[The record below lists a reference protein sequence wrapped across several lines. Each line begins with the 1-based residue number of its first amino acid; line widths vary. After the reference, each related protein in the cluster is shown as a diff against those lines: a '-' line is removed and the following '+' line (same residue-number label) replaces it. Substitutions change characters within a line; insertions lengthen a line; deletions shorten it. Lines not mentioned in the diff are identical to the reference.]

1 MSETKP
7 AADTARHKPP
17 GRSQTGRL
25 AGASMVGTTLEWYD
39 FTVYNTM
46 AALIFNRVFFP
57 SFDPIAGA
65 ILAFSTYA
73 VGYVS
78 RPLGGVIF
86 GRLGD
91 RIGRRAV
98 LVITLVIMGI
108 TTGGMGLLP
117 TYAAIGVFSPILLVT
132 LRFVQGVALGGEWA
146 GAVLLSMEHGRQDRR
161 GLNASWTQVGPSGG
175 TLLATG
181 AITLI
186 TTGLADDQFLSWGWR
201 LPFIASVVLVT
212 FGLWVRSGVEESP
225 MFQEM
230 EAKHTKAEA
239 PVGEVL
245 RNHWRRLLIAG
256 GSRVG
261 SDVLYALVVVF
272 TLTYVTTVLH
282 LPRTLALTAVL
293 VGASVNAVCVPLFG
307 FLSDKLGRRP
317 VYGAGVVGGAIWAF
331 CFFMLLDTQLPAL
344 IVLSVVIG
352 LIIHAVMYGPQAA
365 FVTEQFATPVRYT
378 GASLAYTFAGVV
390 GGGFAPLIIVS
401 LFQYYGTTTS
411 VSFYVLGALA
421 ITAIA
426 LICARET
433 AKLPLED

>member
-1 MSETKP
+1 MGQTIPLTEGVQQ
-7 AADTARHKPP
+7 AA
-17 GRSQTGRL
+17 SQAGRL

-57 SFDPIAGA
+57 SFDPLAGA

-73 VGYVS
+73 VGYLS
-78 RPLGGVIF
+78 RPLGGIIF

-98 LVITLVIMGI
+98 LVITLIIMGI
-108 TTGGMGLLP
+108 TTAGMGLLP
-117 TYAAIGVFSPILLVT
+117 SYAMLGVASPILLVA
-132 LRFVQGVALGGEWA
+132 LRFLQGVALGGEWA

-161 GLNASWTQVGPSGG
+161 GLNASWTQVGPSAG

-181 AITLI
+181 VITLI
-186 TTGLADDQFLSWGWR
+186 TLTLADNQFLSWGWR
-201 LPFIASVVLVT
+201 LPFLASLVLVT
-212 FGLWVRSGVEESP
+212 FGLWVRGGVEESP
-225 MFQEM
+225 VFKQM
-230 EAKHTKAEA
+230 EAQKTKVEA

-261 SDVLYALVVVF
+261 TDIVYSLVVVF

-293 VGASVNAVCVPLFG
+293 IGAAVNAVCVPLFG
-307 FLSDKLGRRP
+307 FLSDKFGRRP

-331 CFFMLLDTQLPAL
+331 CFFTLLDTQVPGL
-344 IVLSVVIG
+344 IVLSVVLG
-352 LIIHAVMYGPQAA
+352 LIVHAMMYGPQAA
-365 FVTEQFATPVRYT
+365 FITEQFATPVRYT

-401 LFQYYGTTTS
+401 LFQHYGTTTS
-411 VSFYVLGALA
+411 VSFYVLGGLV

-426 LICARET
+426 LTCARET
-433 AKLPLED
+433 ARHPLQA